1 MATRSLRSEVAPIE
15 DPPAAHAPHASDRL
29 GQFEVHKLGVRGR
42 GLYLD
47 GAVTGFEALVPGGG
61 MSGLTSQAAFIISL
75 QRFVRGWGNRLG
87 VAR

>member
-1 MATRSLRSEVAPIE
+1 M
-15 DPPAAHAPHASDRL
+15 
-29 GQFEVHKLGVRGR
+29 
-42 GLYLD
+42 YLD

-87 VAR
+87 VAQ